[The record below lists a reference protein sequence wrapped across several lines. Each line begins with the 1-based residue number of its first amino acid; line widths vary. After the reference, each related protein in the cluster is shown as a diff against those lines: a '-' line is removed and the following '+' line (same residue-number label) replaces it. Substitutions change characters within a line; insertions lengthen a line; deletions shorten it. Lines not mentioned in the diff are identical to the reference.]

1 MDPINTAVTGLNA
14 ASQRIAVSANNIVNS
29 QSTVTEQNGQRV
41 NQPYVPQQVVQ
52 QSQAGGGVSTSLR
65 DVSPPSVPVYAPD
78 DPVANEDGFVQTSN
92 VDLNYEVANNLLA
105 SNAYKASASVIKRAD
120 EMYESLLDIKS

>member
-14 ASQRIAVSANNIVNS
+14 ASQRVAVSANNIVNS
-29 QSTVTEQNGQRV
+29 QSTVAEQNGRTV

-52 QSQAGGGVSTSLR
+52 RSQTGGGVGTSLR
-65 DVSPPSVPVYAPD
+65 DVSPPSVPVFSPD
-78 DPVANEDGFVQTSN
+78 SPVADENGMVQTPN
-92 VDLNYEVANNLLA
+92 VDLNFEVANTLLA

-120 EMYESLLDIKS
+120 EMYQSLLDIQS